1 MQVNGKPVDGTP
13 FQSTHPSGV
22 RRSPRKLVEPTDS
35 ISIHAPQW
43 GATIAVLSPAKGV
56 DYFNPRTPVG
66 CDTTA
71 ACTCCDACRFQ
82 STHPSGVR
90 PDDGGTTRRTLRIS
104 IHAPQWGATA
114 TGVPSRL
121 QARNFNPRTPVGCDP
136 TSYDNTQLTHNFN
149 PRTPV
154 GCDGKST
161 TTASCPA
168 YFNPRTPVGCDDSA
182 PILGPPFMVF
192 QSTHPSGVRLDMSRN
207 YDCNPLISI
216 HAPQWGATVA
226 GRTITRRLRNFNPRT
241 PVGCDMVEAPPASMA
256 LLFQSTHPSG
266 VRREK
271 FQDLRVIEIISIH
284 APQWGATRPTSL
296 SSAPHGISIHAP
308 QWGATEKFQDLRV
321 IETIS
326 IHAPQWGATQTAC
339 R

>member
-1 MQVNGKPVDGTP
+1 MTVEQLAEHYG

-22 RRSPRKLVEPTDS
+22 RLQQVSRHAYKLG

-43 GATIAVLSPAKGV
+43 GATQPAM
-56 DYFNPRTPVG
+56 
-66 CDTTA
+66 TTHNSH
-71 ACTCCDACRFQ
+71 T
-82 STHPSGVR
+82 
-90 PDDGGTTRRTLRIS
+90 IS
-104 IHAPQWGATA
+104 IHAPQWGATF
-114 TGVPSRL
+114 R
-121 QARNFNPRTPVGCDP
+121 QYARGRFRW
-136 TSYDNTQLTHNFN
+136 YFN